1 MKSGT
6 VLRLHSAEPKDSHQ
20 IKELQVRS
28 ELHSVSKL
36 QMWIHPDRMFHHW
49 IISIRIDHG
58 NEDWSLPDFWRIDL
72 RDQRGRSLA
81 ISARFE
87 PTKAASN
94 SKTGNEDWSLRD
106 SEGSILEVKCGKSL
120 RVSAGFETINAFT
133 SSKVNYPISKIRKE
147 GFFFFLERSIPVLNI
162 VAIVVDVTATGNKEK
177 ADQSMFYRSVRDVV
191 YHAE

>member
-36 QMWIHPDRMFHHW
+36 QMWIHPDRIFHHW

-120 RVSAGFETINAFT
+120 GISAGFETINAFT

-147 GFFFFLERSIPVLNI
+147 GFFFFGTISSSFEYRGHRGGCDGHWQQGKSGSINVLSI
-162 VAIVVDVTATGNKEK
+162 C
-177 ADQSMFYRSVRDVV
+177 
-191 YHAE
+191 